1 MGHVEGSEGFVTA
14 GLADAVR
21 RFIDDL
27 TPALQS
33 LGALVPSIDAGKL
46 ADDVALEAYDIA
58 GALVDADGL
67 HTDNELLAMIET
79 FGPRLPTQLIRAT
92 PEAIRVAG
100 LFTGKRHWV
109 DQASAQFT
117 VLVTADE
124 KNGTRHAWT
133 YYERAMA
140 IAHEVCGTDAHVSH
154 LELDALERL
163 RSTLLTS
170 LQRAGIARTASP
182 TANAPAPTAATTPA
196 TASPVAPPRPIEE
209 LFAELDALVG
219 LAPVKAE
226 VKLVANLLA
235 VQKLRRDRKLP
246 VAETSRHL
254 VFTGN
259 PGTGKTT
266 VARLLAQIYRTLGV
280 VSKGH
285 LVETDRAGL
294 VAGFVGQ
301 TALKV
306 DAVVVSALGG
316 VLLVDEAYSL
326 ARGNENDFGQE
337 AIDALVKRMEDHRD
351 DLVVI
356 VAGYPAE
363 MSMFIESNPGLR
375 SRFPKSIHFPDYTS
389 DELVAIFRSMCS
401 ANHYTADDAA
411 LAEVRGR
418 LDAMERGKGF
428 GNGRAVR
435 NLFEAT
441 LGEQANRVVAIK
453 DITDEQLCTLTADDV
468 KAAPSPE
475 AAPDVSA

>member
-1 MGHVEGSEGFVTA
+1 LT
-14 GLADAVR
+14 GLAEAVR
-21 RFIDDL
+21 QFVDEL
-27 TPALQS
+27 TPAVQA
-33 LGALVPSIDAGKL
+33 LGALVPSIHRDKL
-46 ADDVALEAYDIA
+46 AGDVVLEAYDIA
-58 GALVDADGL
+58 GAIVDADGL
-67 HTDNELLAMIET
+67 HTDNELLEMIET
-79 FGPRLPTQLIRAT
+79 FGPRLPTQLVRAT
-92 PEAIRVAG
+92 PGDIRTAG

-109 DQASAQFT
+109 DHPSALFQL
-117 VLVTADE
+117 LVSADE
-124 KNGTRHAWT
+124 KNGSKHAWT

-140 IAHEVCGTDAHVSH
+140 IAHEVCSTDAHVSH
-154 LELDALERL
+154 LELTSLERF
-163 RSTLLTS
+163 RSTLLAPLGNVERSAAPAKT
-170 LQRAGIARTASP
+170 P
-182 TANAPAPTAATTPA
+182 TADAQPVQAPA
-196 TASPVAPPRPIEE
+196 RPIEE

-226 VKLVANLLA
+226 IKLVANLIA
-235 VQKLRRDRKLP
+235 VQKLRTARKLP

-306 DAVVVSALGG
+306 DEVVKSALGG

-326 ARGNENDFGQE
+326 ARGDDSDFGQE

-363 MSMFIESNPGLR
+363 MALFVDSNPGLR
-375 SRFPKSIHFPDYTS
+375 SRFPKSIHFPDYTTG
-389 DELVAIFRSMCS
+389 ELVSIFRSMCE
-401 ANHYTADDAA
+401 ANHYVADADA
-411 LAEVRGR
+411 LAEVRAR
-418 LDAMERGKGF
+418 LESIERDKGF
-428 GNGRAVR
+428 GNGRVVR

-441 LGEQANRVVAIK
+441 LGSQANRVVGIK
-453 DITDEQLCTLTADDV
+453 DVTNEQLCALTADDV
-468 KAAPSPE
+468 TAAPSVE
-475 AAPDVSA
+475 AT